1 MDLQIDTKW
10 IYYPKQNKLIED
22 GRILIEENK
31 IVYSGPKNNSKA
43 ISAGHDRFNFSHG
56 IATPGFVNAHT
67 HLPETLLRGLVD
79 DKDLHTWLK
88 HIWTYEPNMS
98 ASDAYWGS
106 MLGIAEMLA
115 SGTVA
120 FNDQYFY
127 SNQIARAVDSSGI
140 KAFLS
145 PSIFYDGNPEAN
157 SMEEAFQH
165 AQDTFKNWNGKNNRL
180 WIGFGPHAPYTV
192 GQEWFTCIADEARKL
207 GTILHTHFNETEREV
222 QEALKKWGKRPV
234 ERMEEIGTLDTIQS
248 AAHCIHLS
256 DHEIE
261 LLRKYNISVLHC
273 PKSNMKIGAGLAD
286 VPKLLKSNINVCLGT
301 DGQANN
307 NKLDMI
313 EEMAFEVLIHKGF
326 RKDPTLLPSHEVIR
340 MATVRASQLFP
351 KGVYSGTLTEETP
364 ADLTVINLDSIQTT
378 PIINPISHL
387 TYAIGR
393 ENVEMTVVDGAILYL
408 DGEFPTLDKSEIK
421 EKARKAIANI
431 LEKKE
436 SVKN

>member
-1 MDLQIDTKW
+1 MDFLIDTKW
-10 IYYPKQNKLIED
+10 IYYPKQNKLVED
-22 GRILIEENK
+22 GRILIEGNK
-31 IVYSGPKNNSKA
+31 IVYSGPKNDSQA
-43 ISAGHDRFNFSHG
+43 ISASHDRFNYSHG

-67 HLPETLLRGLVD
+67 HLPEILLRGLVD
-79 DKDLHTWLK
+79 DKDLHTWLDQMWK
-88 HIWTYEPNMS
+88 YEPNMS

-127 SNQIARAVDSSGI
+127 SNQMARAVDSSGI

-165 AQDTFKNWNGKNNRL
+165 AQDTFKSWNGKNNRL

-192 GQEWFTCIADEARKL
+192 GQEWFTRIADEARKL
-207 GTILHTHFNETEREV
+207 GTSLHTHFNETEREV

-234 ERMEEIGTLDTIQS
+234 ERMEEIGVLDTIQS

-256 DHEIE
+256 DQEIE
-261 LLRKYNISVLHC
+261 LLRKHNISVLHC

-286 VPKLLKSNINVCLGT
+286 VPKLLKSDVNVCLGT
-301 DGQANN
+301 DGQASN

-326 RKDPTLLPSHEVIR
+326 GRDPTLIPSHEVIR
-340 MATVRASQLFP
+340 MATAQASQLFP
-351 KGVYSGTLTEETP
+351 KGVYSGTLAEGTS
-364 ADLTVINLDSIQTT
+364 ADLTIINLDSIQTT
-378 PIINPISHL
+378 PVINPVSHL

-393 ENVEMTVVDGAILYL
+393 ENVEMTVVDGTILYL
-408 DGEFPTLDKSEIK
+408 DGEFPTLDTIEIK
-421 EKARKAIANI
+421 EKAEKAIGNI
-431 LEKKE
+431 LDKTESEKT
-436 SVKN
+436 